1 MKTDFLSDLYNCF
14 LALILRGRIFANI
27 QKYVYTMSS
36 NLQSIKQ
43 RFAIIGTSKLLDAAL
58 DTAVRVA
65 ATDLTVLIQG
75 ESGVGKE
82 VFSKV
87 IHSLSARKHNQFI
100 AINCGAIPEGTINS
114 ELFGHEKGAFTGAV
128 NDRKGYFETVNGG
141 TIFLDEIGEMPLD
154 TQALLLRVLENGEY
168 VRVGSSK
175 VEKTDVRVIAATNVQ
190 LDDAVRKGKFRE
202 DLYYRLSTVPIKVP
216 SLKERPEDVYV
227 LFRKFSVDFA
237 ERYRTTPVILDD
249 RARLIL
255 ERYTWPGNIR
265 ELKNIAEQL
274 SVLSQEKN
282 ISGEDLLT
290 AMPHLLRRPL
300 PASQRA
306 AEPNF
311 EEREIMYKLL
321 FEMKHDLNYLKTVI
335 AELIKNNNL
344 SVPNSLNINNL
355 GLPSPAYPT
364 RPRTFGGDNTPSVYP
379 DGRGASSNFNQLNDN
394 FYDESESMEDMNDAS
409 IITQPKFSHQPIIIQ
424 KNNVNPYDQE
434 AEVIEESLDM
444 AEHEKNLI
452 IKALKKHNNRRKE
465 AAVDLGISE
474 RTLYRKI
481 NEYQLE

>member
-1 MKTDFLSDLYNCF
+1 M
-14 LALILRGRIFANI
+14 ILRGRIFAVNNI
-27 QKYVYTMSS
+27 FTIYFMSN

-43 RFAIIGTSKLLDAAL
+43 RFGIIGSSKLLDAAL

-100 AINCGAIPEGTINS
+100 AINCGAIPSGTINS

-154 TQALLLRVLENGEY
+154 TQALLLRVLENGEL

-175 VEKTDVRVIAATNVQ
+175 VDKTDVRVIAATNIQ
-190 LDDAVRKGKFRE
+190 LDEAVRKGTFRE
-202 DLYYRLSTVPIKVP
+202 DLYFRLSTVPIKVP
-216 SLKERPEDVYV
+216 SLKERSEDIYL
-227 LFRKFSVDFA
+227 LFRKFSIDFA
-237 ERYRTTPVILDD
+237 DKYRTSPIQLDD
-249 RARLIL
+249 RARMII
-255 ERYTWPGNIR
+255 ERYSWPGNIR
-265 ELKNIAEQL
+265 ELKNVAEQL
-274 SVLSQEKN
+274 SVLSQEKV
-282 ISGEDLLT
+282 ITGEDLMT
-290 AMPHLLRRPL
+290 AMPQLLKRPL
-300 PASQRA
+300 PASQRRNGG
-306 AEPNF
+306 NF

-321 FEMKHDLNYLKTVI
+321 FDMKNDLNYLKTVI

-355 GLPSPAYPT
+355 ALPSPSYSNAQGYQDF
-364 RPRTFGGDNTPSVYP
+364 RQPSNGYNNS
-379 DGRGASSNFNQLNDN
+379 DDM
-394 FYDESESMEDMNDAS
+394 FYDDTETVADIDNDD
-409 IITQPKFSHQPIIIQ
+409 INTQPRFSQQPIIIQ
-424 KNNVNPYDQE
+424 KNKANAYDE
-434 AEVIEESLDM
+434 EVVEVVEESLDM

-452 IKALKKHNNRRKE
+452 VKALKKHNNRRKE
-465 AAVDLGISE
+465 AADDLGISE

-481 NEYQLE
+481 KEYLLD

>member
-1 MKTDFLSDLYNCF
+1 
-14 LALILRGRIFANI
+14 
-27 QKYVYTMSS
+27 MSV

-43 RFAIIGTSKLLDAAL
+43 RFGIIGASKLLDAAL
-58 DTAVRVA
+58 DTATRVA
-65 ATDLTVLIQG
+65 PTDLTVLIQG

-154 TQALLLRVLENGEY
+154 TQALLLRVLENGEF
-168 VRVGSSK
+168 VRVGASK

-190 LDDAVRKGKFRE
+190 LEDAVRKGKFRE
-202 DLYYRLSTVPIKVP
+202 DLFFRLSTVPIKVP
-216 SLKERPEDVYV
+216 ALKERPEDIYA
-227 LFRKFSVDFA
+227 LFRKFAVDFA
-237 ERYRTTPVILDD
+237 DKYRTSPIQLDD

-265 ELKNIAEQL
+265 ELKNMAEQL
-274 SVLSQEKN
+274 SVLSQEKV
-282 ISGEDLLT
+282 ISGEDLLREK
-290 AMPHLLRRPL
+290 PYLLNRPL
-300 PASQRA
+300 PASQRGS
-306 AEPNF
+306 EPNF

-321 FEMKHDLNYLKTVI
+321 FDMKNDLNYLKNVI
-335 AELIKNNNL
+335 ADLIRNNNL
-344 SVPNSLNINNL
+344 SVPNSFNINGL
-355 GLPSPAYPT
+355 GLPSPSGVTSDFSTY
-364 RPRTFGGDNTPSVYP
+364 PSVST
-379 DGRGASSNFNQLNDN
+379 GFNKRDEV
-394 FYDESESMEDMNDAS
+394 FYDENETFPTIEESPILNGGH
-409 IITQPKFSHQPIIIQ
+409 TSHQPFIIS
-424 KNNVNPYDQE
+424 KGNAYDSQV
-434 AEVIEESLDM
+434 EVVEESLDM

-465 AAVDLGISE
+465 AADDLGISE

-481 NEYQLE
+481 KEYHLD